1 MQPSSRAVPAS
12 QLYTK
17 LKRVG
22 KGAYGSVY
30 KGLDNQSGKVI
41 AIKILN
47 LDTAEDDVV
56 DIQKEITLLSELTRS
71 ESVNITPYHGCFLNK
86 AKLWII
92 MDFAAGGSVR
102 NLMKAGKIEER
113 YIAVIAR
120 EVLLALRYLHK
131 NNIIHR
137 DIKAANILLTDEG
150 NIQLCDF
157 GVAGQTSMNNLKRNS
172 FVGTPYW
179 MAPEVIREGALYDFK
194 ADIWSFGITIY
205 EIATGN
211 PPLANQD
218 PMRAIILIPRSKPPQ
233 LDGPFSAAI
242 KEFIEQCIILMIFFI
257 QRPTAEDLLKSK
269 FIRFASKT
277 SSTILIDLIKR
288 YDEWKQSQESKRSSF
303 NSQDM
308 NNR

>member
-1 MQPSSRAVPAS
+1 MQPSSQAVPAS

-30 KGLDNQSGKVI
+30 KGLDNKSGKVI

-47 LDTAEDDVV
+47 LDTAEDDVT
-56 DIQKEITLLSELTRS
+56 DIQNEITLLSDLTRS

-86 AKLWII
+86 TKLWII
-92 MDFAAGGSVR
+92 MDFAGGGSVR
-102 NLMKAGKIEER
+102 NLMKAGKIEEK

-120 EVLLALRYLHK
+120 EVLMALKFLHK
-131 NNIIHR
+131 HKIIHR
-137 DIKAANILLTDEG
+137 DIKAANILMTDEG

-157 GVAGQTSMNNLKRNS
+157 GVAGQTSMNCLKRNS

-218 PMRAIILIPRSKPPQ
+218 PMRAIIMIPRSKPPQ
-233 LDGPFSAAI
+233 LEGQFSAAI
-242 KEFIEQCIILMIFFI
+242 KEFVEQCVNEEPDE
-257 QRPTAEDLLKSK
+257 RPSADDLLKSK

-277 SSTILIDLIKR
+277 SSTILIDLIRR
-288 YDEWKQSQESKRSSF
+288 YEEWKQEQEAKRSSF
-303 NSQDM
+303 TSQDM
-308 NNR
+308 NNRYG